1 MVVDS
6 ATGDVLGESMADRG
20 FAPASN
26 HKLLTAAIAFE
37 SLGPAHRF
45 VTRVATDVT
54 LEDGLHRGRLA
65 GNLWVLGGGDPTFA
79 EPAHAERQWRE
90 IAAALRQAGIERVGG
105 RVRGDASWFGGAN
118 RGHGW
123 QWDYLADDYAAPF
136 GGLCAAGNVLT
147 LRIKAEEGHVSIT
160 MKPPLPDESQWFHNR
175 VTMASKDKREA
186 VFVNR
191 ALGQQVLE
199 VTGVLRPAGEALER
213 RVAVSDP
220 VGFAEA
226 VVTYGLQ
233 AAGMPIEGVV
243 VPSSVQP
250 VELARVSS
258 PTVSDIAGPL
268 LTNSNNLY
276 AEQLFRG
283 AARQRVGSA
292 QDGAAREHAAKTLR
306 DLGVDTGG
314 LVMADGS
321 GLSRRNLVQPR
332 QLVHLLRAVRERP
345 YGARFVACLPIAG
358 VTGTLSK
365 RFLKGAAHRRVRAKT
380 GFISRVVCLSGYLER
395 EDADPL
401 IFSVMLNDFTCE
413 TSLAKNACDRFV
425 QRLAEVFR

>member
-26 HKLLTAAIAFE
+26 NKLLTTAIAFE
-37 SLGPAHRF
+37 SLGSDHRF
-45 VTRVATDVT
+45 VTRVATDVR
-54 LEDGLHRGRLA
+54 LEDSLHRGRLA
-65 GNLWVLGGGDPTFA
+65 GNLWLLGGGDPTFA

-90 IAAALRQAGIERVGG
+90 ILAALRKVGIERIGG

-147 LRIKAEEGHVSIT
+147 LRIKAEEGHVAIATEPSV
-160 MKPPLPDESQWFHNR
+160 PDEKAWVTNR
-175 VTMASKDKREA
+175 VTMASQGKREI
-186 VFVNR
+186 VRVNR
-191 ALGQQVLE
+191 PLGHKAIE
-199 VTGVLRPAGEALER
+199 VSGVLRAAGKAIER

-220 VGFAEA
+220 VAFAEA
-226 VVTYGLQ
+226 VATHGLQ
-233 AAGMPIEGVV
+233 TAGLPIEGVS
-243 VPSSVQP
+243 VPSSVTP
-250 VELARVSS
+250 VELARVLS
-258 PTVSDIAGPL
+258 PTVSQIAGPL

-283 AARQRVGSA
+283 AARQCVGSA
-292 QDGAAREHAAKTLR
+292 QNAAAREHADKTLR
-306 DLGVDTGG
+306 GLGLDTRG

-332 QLVHLLRAVRERP
+332 QLVRLLQAVRERP
-345 YGARFVACLPIAG
+345 YGARFVASLPIAG

-365 RFLKGAAHRRVRAKT
+365 RFLKGSAHRRVRAKT

-395 EDADPL
+395 KDGAPL
-401 IFSVMLNDFTCE
+401 IFSVMLNDFTCDAP
-413 TSLAKNACDRFV
+413 LAKQACDRFV
-425 QRLAEVFR
+425 ERLAEVFR